1 MNTGSLKAVAIAC
14 FLAIGSSGCSNM
26 SAGENAAVFGGL
38 AAAATAIPLA
48 LAGVDPSIT
57 IPVAAGAGVLAGATA
72 FIVAKHQA
80 DKEQRRIAE
89 ERAQIWMAQQEKE
102 IQQAKKTASRSS
114 ASSSSATSRP
124 SSQPSKPEPTPEMPR
139 FIAVE
144 TAPGSEFRGQS
155 AVMVYDT
162 QKKSL
167 VGNDVY
173 DLKKKPKA
181 GSMTRLDTVQ
191 AHYVG
196 EGA

>member
-1 MNTGSLKAVAIAC
+1 MKNGFCKAVAAAC
-14 FLAIGSSGCSNM
+14 FLAVGGTGCSNM

-38 AAAATAIPLA
+38 TAAAVSVPLA

-80 DKEQRRIAE
+80 DKEQRRLAE
-89 ERAQIWMAQQEKE
+89 QRAQIWMAQQEKE
-102 IQQAKKTASRSS
+102 IKQAQRSAAARTTATASQSS
-114 ASSSSATSRP
+114 RAKP
-124 SSQPSKPEPTPEMPR
+124 KPEPVPEMPR

-144 TAPGSEFRGQS
+144 TAPGTEFRGQS

-162 QKKSL
+162 QKRSL

-173 DLKKKPKA
+173 DLKKKPKS
-181 GSMTRLDTVQ
+181 GSVTRLDAVQ
-191 AHYVG
+191 AQYVG